1 MTEKPQDNWS
11 TWLLRRRDGDDPE
24 ARRLTAEFLRP
35 IRDRVLDHA
44 ALRDDDVL
52 LDVGC
57 GDGLIAFGALDRSQT
72 GSVIFSDISQAL
84 LDKCKRIAEDLGVG
98 DRCRFVNT
106 PADDLSDV
114 SDASVSVVTTRS
126 VLIYVHDKATAFR
139 EFNRVLAPGGR
150 ISLFEPIN
158 SFGFPSPDHV
168 FAGYDVTPVAH
179 LASKVK
185 VIYREA
191 QPSEN
196 DPMTDF
202 DERNLLRLAE
212 EAGFGELHLR
222 LEADNEAPRP
232 ELNWEL
238 FLHRAPNPRAP
249 TLQEAVDQSLASSE
263 SQEFLAHLRPKV
275 EEGIGTRRTAVA
287 YLWGTKS
294 PKG

>member
-1 MTEKPQDNWS
+1 MTEKSQDIWS
-11 TWLLRRRDGDDPE
+11 SWLLRRRDGDDLE
-24 ARRLTAEFLRP
+24 ARRLTAEFLQP
-35 IRDRVLDHA
+35 IRDSVLDHA
-44 ALRDDDVL
+44 ALRDGDVL

-57 GDGLIAFGALDRSQT
+57 GDGLIAFGALDRSQIGT
-72 GSVIFSDISQAL
+72 VIFSDISQAL
-84 LDKCKRIAEDLGVG
+84 LDKCKSIAEELGVR
-98 DRCRFVNT
+98 DRCRFVKA
-106 PADDLSDV
+106 PADDLSHV

-139 EFNRVLAPGGR
+139 EFHRVLAPGGR

-158 SFGFPSPDHV
+158 RFGYPPPDHV
-168 FAGYDVTPVAH
+168 FAGYDVAPVAH

-185 VIYREA
+185 VVYREA

-202 DERNLLRLAE
+202 DERDLLRYAE

-222 LEADNEAPRP
+222 LEADIEAPRP
-232 ELNWEL
+232 ELSWEL

-249 TLQEAVDQSLASSE
+249 TLQEAVDQSLTSSE
-263 SQEFLAHLRPKV
+263 SEEFLSHLRPLV
-275 EEGIGTRRTAVA
+275 EEGIGTRRMAVA

-294 PKG
+294 PDG